1 MTVTQRDLDNG
12 REITTRRASLPL
24 AKGAAILV
32 WLGAVYTTFLA
43 LASLQAGTP
52 WYITLGMAVATQ
64 FVLTVAER
72 PILNGRPSWF
82 TGGVL
87 LIDALVNAGGVFPL
101 LRNIGQ
107 TPTAQMAAAGG
118 VAPEVGM
125 APAILLSVIF
135 GLIIAAAPEAL
146 WRMKD

>member
-1 MTVTQRDLDNG
+1 MSIRVEEAHNG
-12 REITTRRASLPL
+12 QPIARGRHWPL
-24 AKGAAILV
+24 AKIAAVLV
-32 WLGAVYTTFLA
+32 WFGAVYTTYLA

-52 WYITLGMAVATQ
+52 WFITLGMAAATQ

-87 LIDALVNAGGVFPL
+87 LIDALVNAGGIFPL
-101 LRNIGQ
+101 LRNVGS

-118 VAPEVGM
+118 VAPDVGNI
-125 APAILLSVIF
+125 PAILLSLVF